1 MKHAGLP
8 NITGTAKY
16 QRATGNDDYGF
27 NINRTSGALYGME
40 LGNTIN
46 DFAGTASTGANTI
59 GFDASRSNPIYGS
72 STTVQLPSIKL
83 IPQLRY

>member
-16 QRATGNDDYGF
+16 QRAAGNDDYGF

-40 LGNTIN
+40 LGNTTN

-72 STTVQLPSIKL
+72 STTVQPPSIKL
-83 IPQLRY
+83 TPQLRY